1 MQKRSI
7 IFWEKEFISRV
18 LMLAVPIILQSVV
31 TALMH
36 IVDNL
41 MIGQL
46 GQIELAAVTQAN
58 RITFLFQLTMFG
70 TVGGVS
76 VFVAQ
81 YWGNKNLTGI
91 HRAMSMGLRAAL
103 IVASL
108 FAIPALVIPQ
118 KLLGLLLT
126 NQQAIELG
134 AQYLRI
140 AAFTYY
146 LTALSL
152 VHSAIMKS
160 TEQAKIPMYAGIAAI
175 VTNTFLNWLLIFD
188 HGGFGGYGVQG
199 AALATL
205 IGTAVELSILFV
217 VGRRRKLAS
226 AIGWKDLRI
235 GVPGYAKKYM
245 MVALPVIL
253 NECLWSLGIT
263 CYSAVYGRMGDG
275 VSAVAAIS
283 IFTNVEQLAMV
294 TMRGMNYACGVLI
307 GIAVGRGDKDE
318 AMLIAHRMRVWTM
331 ILLEISGLVMLMFA
345 GNIVGMFN
353 VEPETAQSALRL
365 LQVFATF
372 IWLQGLYTVTIVGIL
387 RAGGD
392 VKFSAVMDVLP
403 VWVVGVPLIAL
414 TGLVLKWPI
423 HYVYIMTYV
432 VNLVQALVGHFRIR
446 SRRWIKNVTIE

>member
-1 MQKRSI
+1 MQKRGI
-7 IFWEKEFISRV
+7 IRWEREFINRV
-18 LMLAVPIILQSVV
+18 LILAVPMILQAVV
-31 TALMH
+31 TAMMH

-58 RITFLFQLTMFG
+58 RISFLFQLTMFG
-70 TVGGVS
+70 TVGGVN

-81 YWGNKNLTGI
+81 YWGNRNMQGI

-108 FAIPALVIPQ
+108 FAIPALIIPE

-126 NQQAIELG
+126 NQQAIALG

-152 VHSAIMKS
+152 VHSAVMKS
-160 TEQAKIPMYAGIAAI
+160 TEQAKLPMYAGIAAI
-175 VTNTFLNWLLIFD
+175 ITNTCLNWLLIFD
-188 HGGFGGYGVQG
+188 HGSFGGWGVQG

-205 IGTAVELSILFV
+205 IGTAVELSILFF
-217 VGRRRKLAS
+217 VGRRKKFAT
-226 AIGWKDLRI
+226 AIGWKDLKI
-235 GVPGYAKKYM
+235 GVPGYAKKYF

-275 VSAVAAIS
+275 VSAVAAVS

-307 GIAVGRGDKDE
+307 GIAVGRGDRDE

-331 ILLEISGLVMLMFA
+331 IVLEVSGFIMMLLA
-345 GNIVGMFN
+345 GKIVGMFN
-353 VEPETAQSALRL
+353 VEPETAQSAIRL
-365 LQVFATF
+365 LRVFATF

-392 VKFSAVMDVLP
+392 VRFSAVMDVLP
-403 VWVVGVPLIAL
+403 VWVVGVPLIAF

-423 HYVYIMTYV
+423 HQVYTMNFV
-432 VNLVQALVGHFRIR
+432 VYLTQACIGHFRIR
-446 SRRWIKNVTIE
+446 SGRWIKNITIE

>member
-1 MQKRSI
+1 MQKRGI
-7 IFWEKEFISRV
+7 VRWEREFTNRV
-18 LMLAVPIILQSVV
+18 LMLAVPMILQAVV

-36 IVDNL
+36 IIDNL

-46 GQIELAAVTQAN
+46 GQVELAAVTQAN

-70 TVGGVS
+70 TVGGVN

-81 YWGNKNLTGI
+81 YWGNRNLEGI
-91 HRAMSMGLRAAL
+91 HRAMAMGLRAAL

-108 FAIPALVIPQ
+108 FAIPALVIPE

-126 NQQAIELG
+126 NQQAIALG

-146 LTALSL
+146 LVALSL
-152 VHSAIMKS
+152 VHSAVMKS
-160 TEQAKIPMYAGIAAI
+160 TEQAKLPMYAGIAAI
-175 VTNTFLNWLLIFD
+175 ITNTVLNWLLIFD
-188 HGGFGGYGVQG
+188 HGFIGGYGVQG
-199 AALATL
+199 AAAATL
-205 IGTAVELSILFV
+205 IGTAVELSILFF
-217 VGRRRKLAS
+217 VGRRRKFAT
-226 AIGWKDLRI
+226 AIRWQDLRI
-235 GVPGYAKKYM
+235 GVPGYAKKYFM
-245 MVALPVIL
+245 IALPVML
-253 NECLWSLGIT
+253 NECFWSLGIT

-307 GIAVGRGDKDE
+307 GIAVGRGDREE
-318 AMLIAHRMRVWTM
+318 AMLIANRMRVWTM
-331 ILLEISGLVMLMFA
+331 ILLEISGLIMLCFA

-365 LQVFATF
+365 LRVFATF

-392 VKFSAVMDVLP
+392 VRFSAIMDVLP

-423 HYVYIMTYV
+423 HMVYIMTYMV
-432 VNLVQALVGHFRIR
+432 KLLQAVVGHFRIR
-446 SRRWIKNVTIE
+446 SGRWIKNVTIE

>member
-7 IFWEKEFISRV
+7 IRWEPEFTRRV
-18 LMLAVPIILQSVV
+18 LMLAVPMILQSVV

-46 GQIELAAVTQAN
+46 GEIELAAVTQAN

-70 TVGGVS
+70 AVGGVN

-81 YWGNKNLTGI
+81 YWGNKNMQGI
-91 HRAMSMGLRAAL
+91 HRAMSMGFRAAL
-103 IVASL
+103 VVASL
-108 FAIPALVIPQ
+108 FAIPALVIPE

-126 NQQAIELG
+126 NRDAIALG

-152 VHSAIMKS
+152 VHSAVMKS
-160 TEQAKIPMYAGIAAI
+160 TEQAKLPMYAGIAAI
-175 VTNTFLNWLLIFD
+175 VVNTCLNYLLIFD
-188 HGGFGGYGVQG
+188 HGFIGGWGVRG

-205 IGTAVELSILFV
+205 CGTAVELSILFI
-217 VGRRRKLAS
+217 VGRRRKLAT
-226 AIGWKDLRI
+226 AVGWNDLKI

-275 VSAVAAIS
+275 VSAVAALS

-307 GIAVGRGDKDE
+307 GIAVGRGDRDE

-331 ILLEISGLVMLMFA
+331 ILLEISGIIMLTFA
-345 GNIVGMFN
+345 GKIVGLFN
-353 VEPETAQSALRL
+353 VEPDTAQSAVRL
-365 LQVFATF
+365 LQVFAMF
-372 IWLQGLYTVTIVGIL
+372 IWLHGLYTITIVGIL

-392 VKFSAVMDVLP
+392 VKFSAIMDVLP
-403 VWVVGVPLIAL
+403 VWVVGVPLIAF

-432 VNLVQALVGHFRIR
+432 VNIVQAGIGHFRIR
-446 SRRWIKNVTIE
+446 SQRWIKNITID

>member
-1 MQKRSI
+1 MQKRGI
-7 IFWEKEFISRV
+7 VRWEPEFTRHV
-18 LMLAVPIILQSVV
+18 LVLAVPMILQAIV

-36 IVDNL
+36 IIDNL

-70 TVGGVS
+70 TVGGVN

-81 YWGNKNLTGI
+81 YWGNRNMQGI
-91 HRAMSMGLRAAL
+91 LRAMAIGLRAAL

-108 FAIPALVIPQ
+108 FALPALLIPE
-118 KLLGLLLT
+118 KLLSLLLT
-126 NQQAIELG
+126 NTEAIALG
-134 AQYLRI
+134 AQYLRV

-152 VHSAIMKS
+152 VHSAVMKS
-160 TEQAKIPMYAGIAAI
+160 TEQAKLPMYAGIAAI
-175 VTNTFLNWLLIFD
+175 ITNTILNYLFIFD
-188 HGGFGGYGVQG
+188 HGSFGGYGVQG
-199 AALATL
+199 AAVATL

-217 VGRRRKLAS
+217 VGRKRKLAT
-226 AIGWKDLRI
+226 AIGFKDLKI
-235 GVPGYAKKYM
+235 GVPGYAKKYFA
-245 MVALPVIL
+245 VALPVML

-307 GIAVGRGDKDE
+307 GMAVGKGNRSE

-331 ILLEISGLVMLMFA
+331 IVLEISGAIMLLFA
-345 GNIVGMFN
+345 VRIVGMFN
-353 VEPETAQSALRL
+353 VEPETAQSALSL
-365 LQVFATF
+365 LKVFASF
-372 IWLQGLYTVTIVGIL
+372 IWLHGLYTVTIVGIL

-392 VKFSAVMDVLP
+392 VRFSAIMDVLP
-403 VWVVGVPLIAL
+403 VWVVGVPLIAF

-423 HYVYIMTYV
+423 QYVYMMTYV
-432 VNLVQALVGHFRIR
+432 VNLVQAGVGHFRIR
-446 SRRWIKNVTIE
+446 SGRWIKNITIE

>member
-1 MQKRSI
+1 MQKRGI
-7 IFWEKEFISRV
+7 VRWEKEFTRRV
-18 LMLAVPIILQSVV
+18 LTLAVPIILQSIV
-31 TALMH
+31 TAMMH

-70 TVGGVS
+70 TVGGVN

-81 YWGNKNLTGI
+81 YWGNRNMEGI
-91 HRAMSMGLRAAL
+91 HRAMAMGLRAAL

-108 FAIPALVIPQ
+108 FAVPALLIPE

-126 NQQAIELG
+126 NAEAIALG

-152 VHSAIMKS
+152 VHSAVMKS
-160 TEQAKIPMYAGIAAI
+160 TEQAKLPMYAGIAAI
-175 VTNTFLNWLLIFD
+175 ITNTCLNWVLIFD
-188 HGGFGGYGVQG
+188 HGTFGGYGVQG
-199 AALATL
+199 AAVATM
-205 IGTAVELSILFV
+205 IGTAVELAILFCA
-217 VGRRRKLAS
+217 GRKKKLAT
-226 AIGWKDLRI
+226 AIGWKNLKI
-235 GVPGYAKKYM
+235 GVPGYAKKYF

-307 GIAVGRGDKDE
+307 GIAVGRGDREE

-331 ILLEISGLVMLMFA
+331 IILEISGFVLMLFA
-345 GNIVGMFN
+345 AKIVGMFN
-353 VEPETAQSALRL
+353 VEPETAQSALKL

-403 VWVVGVPLIAL
+403 VWVVGVPLIAF

-423 HYVYIMTYV
+423 HQVYIMTYV

-446 SRRWIKNVTIE
+446 SGRWIKNVTIE

>member
-1 MQKRSI
+1 MQKRGI
-7 IFWEKEFISRV
+7 LRWEKEFINRV
-18 LMLAVPIILQSVV
+18 LILAVPMILQSIV
-31 TALMH
+31 TAMMH

-46 GQIELAAVTQAN
+46 GQVELAAVTQAN

-70 TVGGVS
+70 TVGGVN

-81 YWGNKNLTGI
+81 YWGNKNMQGI

-108 FAIPALVIPQ
+108 FALPALIIPE
-118 KLLGLLLT
+118 KLLSLLLT
-126 NQQAIELG
+126 NDDAIAFG

-140 AAFTYY
+140 AGFTYY

-152 VHSAIMKS
+152 VHSAVMKS
-160 TEQAKIPMYAGIAAI
+160 TEQVKLPMYAGIVAI
-175 VTNTFLNWLLIFD
+175 IVNTCLNYLLIFD
-188 HGGFGGYGVQG
+188 HGFFGGYGVRG

-205 IGTAVELSILFV
+205 IGTAVEFAILFF
-217 VGRRRKLAS
+217 VGRKKKFAS
-226 AIGWKDLRI
+226 AINLKDLRI
-235 GVPGYAKKYM
+235 GVPGYARKYFK
-245 MVALPVIL
+245 VALPVML

-263 CYSAVYGRMGDG
+263 CYSVVYGHMGDG

-307 GIAVGRGDKDE
+307 GIAVGRGDRDE

-331 ILLEISGLVMLMFA
+331 IILEISGFIMLAFA
-345 GNIVGMFN
+345 GKIVGLFN
-353 VEPETAQSALRL
+353 VEPETAASAVKL

-392 VKFSAVMDVLP
+392 VRFSAVMDVLP
-403 VWVVGVPLIAL
+403 VWVIGVPLIAL

-423 HYVYIMTYV
+423 HQVYIMTYV
-432 VNLVQALVGHFRIR
+432 VNLVQACVGHFRIR
-446 SRRWIKNVTIE
+446 SGKWIKNITIE